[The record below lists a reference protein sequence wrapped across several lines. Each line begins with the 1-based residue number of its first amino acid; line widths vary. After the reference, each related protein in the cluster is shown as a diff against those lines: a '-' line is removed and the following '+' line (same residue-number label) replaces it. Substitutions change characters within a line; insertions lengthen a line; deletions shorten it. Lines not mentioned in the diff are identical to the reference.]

1 MNNQSQHNITDLI
14 LIRYLQKQTSEKEN
28 KMIESWLI
36 LSRDNQHQL
45 NDLKKLWQSR
55 ASVDDFDLIDIDG
68 DWEKVK

>member
-1 MNNQSQHNITDLI
+1 MNNQSQHNITDLT

-36 LSRDNQHQL
+36 LSQDNQHQL